1 MSVKLPPQV
10 ELIRLGTRKAIVL
23 DLIEPRPGHYATDL
37 GFFPERHQVG
47 QNAEMLTAPVA
58 AGDAHPALHFVENE
72 QHFIL
77 VADPAER
84 LQPFATEMIVATF
97 TLDRLDNNRGD
108 VETALLH
115 ELHDLGFG
123 FFFPLDHVAGRAR
136 IPANEKSMNGV
147 ETRGQLNLANKSV
160 FTGSVFVRLMV

>member
-23 DLIEPRPGHYATDL
+23 NLIEPRPGHDATDL

-47 QNAEMLTAPVA
+47 HNAEMLTAPVA
-58 AGDAHPALHFVENE
+58 AGDAHPALHFVKNE
-72 QHFIL
+72 EHFIL
-77 VADPAER
+77 VADPAEG

-123 FFFPLDHVAGRAR
+123 FFLPLDHVAG
-136 IPANEKSMNGV
+136 PLG
-147 ETRGQLNLANKSV
+147 
-160 FTGSVFVRLMV
+160 FP